1 MSGNKLIKETIIDVF
16 LFAIISVSVS
26 FLMVDYEWIVKVIV
40 SAAIFFIILCVSKIR
55 GK

>member
-40 SAAIFFIILCVSKIR
+40 SSAIFLLYFACRK
-55 GK
+55 